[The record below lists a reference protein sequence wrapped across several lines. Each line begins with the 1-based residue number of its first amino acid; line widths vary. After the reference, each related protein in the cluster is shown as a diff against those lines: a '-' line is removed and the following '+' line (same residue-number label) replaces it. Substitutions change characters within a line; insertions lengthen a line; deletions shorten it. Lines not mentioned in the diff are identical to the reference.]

1 MCVYPNKLGLFGKGV
16 NKRVSNNSFGF
27 ITSTWSVV
35 LLVTNSGKED
45 AIRRKTELSVPC
57 FCMMTYVLIGTLR
70 NLLKCLSCLSDHRKA
85 GKVCVSSLKRI
96 YPYYHARGISFS
108 ASTLFR
114 RAISALA
121 VRTEYRKTSYA
132 ATRSSPVPSN

>member
-1 MCVYPNKLGLFGKGV
+1 MCVYPNKLGLLGKGV

-57 FCMMTYVLIGTLR
+57 FCMMTYVLIGTLKETCEM
-70 NLLKCLSCLSDHRKA
+70 L
-85 GKVCVSSLKRI
+85 I
-96 YPYYHARGISFS
+96 
-108 ASTLFR
+108 LF
-114 RAISALA
+114 
-121 VRTEYRKTSYA
+121 K
-132 ATRSSPVPSN
+132 